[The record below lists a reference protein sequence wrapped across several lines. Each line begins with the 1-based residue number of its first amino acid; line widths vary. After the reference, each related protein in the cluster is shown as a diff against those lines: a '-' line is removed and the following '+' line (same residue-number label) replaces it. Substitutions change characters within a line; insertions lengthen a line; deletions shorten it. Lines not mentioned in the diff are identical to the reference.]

1 MAWNCINV
9 GIADQEQVLALAAN
23 LYTGT
28 MRERKALELELLS
41 LDPRAWEQVQK
52 VMDCSYRWRCN
63 SPFCYHCSVAAN
75 SKHLR
80 RVKPGT
86 VLDTSVVNY
95 VGPAYGQPLSRNYR
109 VRAGQAQAKCFDGLP
124 RNEVG
129 ASTVMLG
136 VMRGGDPYR
145 ELHSRFRTYLRAGL
159 TSLGSDTVAY
169 LRLEH
174 VMKRVGDIRQSF
186 DQIMP
191 GGHDL
196 IDIPDDEIVALVHG
210 HGLIHVPGVTPS
222 QVAELLRKTFPG
234 KNRVHSQP
242 VKPEKIAA
250 CGIVTGGAQ
259 GYAEYSGKKKTP
271 RLDKAERNSS
281 DRRTGQQVDLEDHE
295 DDEPWNDDGNELE
308 SQDLADKCEGL
319 DSIHHPAAFGST
331 DHRDAAIA
339 LFADAEIHR
348 ALHGFNMTVR
358 IGANNRSGEGDEVS
372 RAEPVTAEGKD
383 SSRVSSAVPKDV
395 VGTHL
400 AKVRSPASP
409 VSPLPQIDQNEPQAD
424 SLAPQTWTKIA
435 GYHISPW
442 FACGATRYNSSPI
455 SLSYCPDFIEPKWVR
470 FQNRVS
476 FGLDLRPPVQHH
488 RAGRC

>member
-1 MAWNCINV
+1 MAWNCIDV
-9 GIADQEQVLALAAN
+9 GIVDQEQVLALAAN

-52 VMDCSYRWRCN
+52 VMDCGYRWRCN

-80 RVKPGT
+80 RVQPGT

-95 VGPAYGQPLSRNYR
+95 VGPAHGHPLSRNYR
-109 VRAGQAQAKCFDGLP
+109 VRAGQAQARCFNALP

-145 ELHSRFRTYLRAGL
+145 ELHSRFKRYLRAGL

-174 VMKRVGDIRQSF
+174 VMKRAGDIRQSF

-196 IDIPDDEIVALVHG
+196 IDIPDEEIVALVHG
-210 HGLIHVPGVTPS
+210 HGLIHVPGMTPS
-222 QVAELLRKTFPG
+222 QVAELLRKTFTG

-259 GYAEYSGKKKTP
+259 GYAEYSGKKKTS
-271 RLDKAERNSS
+271 RLGKTERDFPAGQS
-281 DRRTGQQVDLEDHE
+281 GQQADLQERE
-295 DDEPWNDDGNELE
+295 DDESWNHDGDEQE
-308 SQDLADKCEGL
+308 CEDLAEQSGGVDP
-319 DSIHHPAAFGST
+319 IHDPAAFCST

-348 ALHGFNMTVR
+348 ALHGFNLTVR
-358 IGANNRSGEGDEVS
+358 IGVNNRSGEGDEANP
-372 RAEPVTAEGKD
+372 AEPVNAEGKD
-383 SSRVSSAVPKDV
+383 SSSVSSAVLKV
-395 VGTHL
+395 AVGTQL
-400 AKVRSPASP
+400 VKVLSPASP
-409 VSPLPQIDQNEPQAD
+409 VTLLTQTDQNEPQAD

-435 GYHISPW
+435 GFHASPW
-442 FACGATRYNSSPI
+442 FACGATRYNSTSI
-455 SLSYCPDFIEPKWVR
+455 SLGYCPDFIEPKWVC
-470 FQNRVS
+470 FQKRVS
-476 FGLDLRPPVQHH
+476 FGLDLRPP
-488 RAGRC
+488 